1 METALGLLRSQ
12 APQVSFVV
20 PAWNESLVI
29 ADCVRSI
36 RSAAAASARNYEV
49 VVVDDSSDDGTGEA
63 ARDAGAQVVRV
74 QKRQIAAVR
83 NAGAA
88 ATTAPWL
95 VFVDADTTVSA
106 DLIRAAYAALDA
118 GAVGGGARVTLD
130 RMPSSWM
137 VRATTA
143 LFMFVWERL
152 DMAAGCFVF
161 CRRDA
166 FERVGGF
173 DERYFATEETWFS
186 EAMKAQGRFVVL
198 KQSATTSARKLRQD
212 SALRLIW
219 TNLRILAGGSRQW
232 QRREGLEFWYDGRR
246 GG

>member
-1 METALGLLRSQ
+1 MTSQ
-12 APQVSFVV
+12 ATAPCVAFVV
-20 PAWNESLVI
+20 PAWNEALVI
-29 ADCVRSI
+29 GECVRSI
-36 RSAAAASARNYEV
+36 RVAADAAKRPYEV
-49 VVVDDSSDDGTGEA
+49 VVVDDSSDDGTDVA
-63 ARDAGAQVVRV
+63 ATAAGARVVRV
-74 QKRQIAAVR
+74 EKRQIAAVR

-88 ATTAPWL
+88 ATAAPWL
-95 VFVDADTTVSA
+95 VFVDADTTVSPELVA
-106 DLIRAAYAALDA
+106 AAYAALDD

-130 RMPSSWM
+130 RMPTSWI
-137 VRATTA
+137 VRVTTA
-143 LFMFVWERL
+143 LFMFVWARL

-166 FERVGGF
+166 FDRVGGF

-198 KQSATTSARKLRQD
+198 TQSATTSARKLRQD
-212 SALRLIW
+212 SALSLIW
-219 TNLRILAGGSRQW
+219 TNLRILASGPRQW